1 MPNFFALIDEMAKR
15 YIELLKSDYKMSRT
29 VNGKRRNAYASGNL
43 YNSLAY
49 RLNIK
54 GNSIEI
60 RAFAKGSAKKYFEFR
75 EFGVNGTERSRNA
88 PYSFK
93 KGSGSKP
100 AKGELSPMQ
109 KGILQ
114 WMNNKPIRLRNQKGG
129 FVKSTEELKIQVAK
143 MIMFKVRREGIEGWH
158 GNDYAVENVM
168 EEYGDKISEA
178 YHKDITFTI
187 EQKLLNI

>member
-54 GNSIEI
+54 GGSIEI
-60 RAFAKGSAKKYFEFR
+60 RAFAKGSASKYFEVR
-75 EFGVNGTERSRNA
+75 EFGRRPGTMPPVSAIEKWISQKPLKLRD
-88 PYSFK
+88 K
-93 KGSGSKP
+93 TSG
-100 AKGELSPMQ
+100 A
-109 KGILQ
+109 
-114 WMNNKPIRLRNQKGG
+114 
-129 FVKSTEELKIQVAK
+129 FVKSTPELKRQVAYLIAK
-143 MIMFKVRREGIEGWH
+143 KIQKEGIEGWH